1 MRLLL
6 ITFRLPV
13 DLCTGDQTT
22 IHHLIKYLSAR
33 HEIVLVTMIKS
44 DEMANRLDLVEPYCE
59 RVELVRMP
67 RWHSYLNCLRGMFS
81 STPLQISYF
90 RSSAML
96 ERVNQLLEEE
106 HFDAAYAYHLR
117 SGQYLVDAKQCP
129 RVLDLK
135 PVQSLNLERMRKHV
149 SNPLL
154 RLIYRLEHRRVRT
167 YEPDLVR
174 QFERCFVISDVDRMH
189 VDPAGDFD
197 NIELNPH
204 GVDIDKFAPDPS
216 MEKEPGAV
224 VFSGKMSYD
233 PNVDAV
239 LYFHEQIWPLIKKQI
254 PAAKFYIVGSN
265 PKRSI
270 TALAADPSVTVTG
283 YVDDLRPYLHRAQV
297 AVDPLRIGAGLQ
309 NKVLEGMAMGLP
321 MVATPIANEGIHAA
335 EGRDLLVAQSPRA
348 FANSVIQLLQDPEH
362 RQRIGQAARE
372 FIIQNWT
379 WEKHFA
385 DFEQMLVD
393 VAQCREPESAE
404 SVPEPV
410 A

>member
-13 DLCTGDQTT
+13 NLCTGDQTT

-33 HEIVLVTMIKS
+33 HEIVLLTMISS
-44 DEMANRLDLVEPYCE
+44 DDMQDRLHLVEPYCE

-67 RWHSYLNCLRGMFS
+67 RWHSYLNCLRGILTS
-81 STPLQISYF
+81 IPLQITYF

-96 ERVNQLLEEE
+96 ERVHQLLEEQE
-106 HFDAAYAYHLR
+106 FDAAYAYHLR
-117 SGQYLVDAKQCP
+117 SGQYLVDANQCP

-149 SNPLL
+149 SNPLM
-154 RLIYRLEHRRVRT
+154 RLIYRLEHRRVQS
-167 YEPDLVR
+167 YEPNLVR
-174 QFERCFVISDVDRMH
+174 QFERCFVVSDVDRMH
-189 VDPAGDFD
+189 VDPEGDFD

-204 GVDIDKFAPDPS
+204 GVDVDRFAPDS
-216 MEKEPGAV
+216 TVKKEPGSV

-239 LYFHEQIWPLIKKQI
+239 LYFHEEIWPFIKAQI
-254 PAAKFYIVGSN
+254 PSAKFYIVGSN

-283 YVDDLRPYLHRAQV
+283 FVEDMRPYLHRAEV

-309 NKVLEGMAMGLP
+309 NKILEGMAVGLP
-321 MVATPIANEGIHAA
+321 MVVTPIANEGIHAS
-335 EGRDLLVAQSPRA
+335 EGRDLLVAQSPET
-348 FANSVIQLLQDPEH
+348 FADCVIRLLQDPDH
-362 RQRIGQAARE
+362 RQQIGQAARK
-372 FIIQNWT
+372 FIVQNWT

-385 DFEQMLVD
+385 DLEQMLVD
-393 VAQCREPESAE
+393 VAQCGPT
-404 SVPEPV
+404 VPEAPILEP
-410 A
+410 AI